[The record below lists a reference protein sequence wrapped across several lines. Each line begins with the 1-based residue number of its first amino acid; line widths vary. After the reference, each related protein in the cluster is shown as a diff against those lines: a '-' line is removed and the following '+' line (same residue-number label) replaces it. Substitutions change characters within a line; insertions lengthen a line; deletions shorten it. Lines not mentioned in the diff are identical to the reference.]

1 MSDYYTSVTAAGTA
15 AFANALTT
23 NTPVNFTGITL
34 TDGTTD
40 QKTVSIQSITTD
52 TNNPSWKVVKA
63 FGKLWPAPGCQSLSN
78 LPTIW

>member
-40 QKTVSIQSITTD
+40 QKTVDIQSITTD

-63 FGKLWPAPGCQSLSN
+63 VVSPGDT
-78 LPTIW
+78 PTRIREFSSSG